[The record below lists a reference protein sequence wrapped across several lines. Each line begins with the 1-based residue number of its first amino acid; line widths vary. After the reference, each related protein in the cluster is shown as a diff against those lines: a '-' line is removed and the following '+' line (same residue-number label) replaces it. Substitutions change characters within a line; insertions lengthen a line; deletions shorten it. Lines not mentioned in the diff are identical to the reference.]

1 MNSRL
6 ASGSLRDGPDDVKED
21 AKSQVTGTIDEHF
34 DYDASDVKRLVR
46 KVDWRIMPF
55 LWGYAV
61 LSAVDKV
68 IISNAALYGMLK
80 DNNLVGQQYSWVGS
94 IFYFGYL
101 VAEFPAVNLM
111 ARFPIGK
118 FLAIAAMGWSV
129 TTLLMAVTHNAA
141 GLMALRFLMGMCEA
155 PALPGLTLIT
165 VMWWRKKE
173 QPLRVAIWSSTVASV
188 YVGLISYGI
197 GNSTLAIASWRLLF
211 IVLGGISFVFSVLM
225 FFFFPDRPEEGKF
238 LSAKE
243 AYIAVHRKLDDNTGI
258 ENKDFKWYQVREA
271 LIDWKSWVVCLFF
284 LCMNV
289 SNGGLNTFSAQIVS
303 SFGFGPLKTVLL
315 GMPTGVIQAISSIL
329 ATIPPRYIKDTRC
342 ISAAACCIVPLV
354 CSIIIRELP
363 SSNKA
368 GLLTAYYFF
377 YFFWGPYAVALSLP
391 MANTSGHTKKV
402 TVNAMVFLAYCVAN
416 IIAPQTFRAS
426 EAPHYATGYNSILG
440 FESSAVVLM
449 AVYYVGVKYENRR
462 RDKAYGEVV
471 PGEISVGE
479 SMEDLTDWEKKSFRY
494 VC

>member
-1 MNSRL
+1 MTSRP

-21 AKSQVTGTIDEHF
+21 AKSQVTGTIEEHF
-34 DYDASDVKRLVR
+34 DYDASDVKCLVR

-118 FLAIAAMGWSV
+118 FLAITAMGWSV

-141 GLMALRFLMGMCEA
+141 GLMALRFFMGMCEA

-173 QPLRVAIWSSTVASV
+173 QPLRVAIWSSTVAS
-188 YVGLISYGI
+188 
-197 GNSTLAIASWRLLF
+197 
-211 IVLGGISFVFSVLM
+211 
-225 FFFFPDRPEEGKF
+225 EGKF

-258 ENKDFKWYQVREA
+258 ENKEFKWYQVREA

-303 SFGFGPLKTVLL
+303 SFGFSPLKTVLL
-315 GMPTGVIQAISSIL
+315 GMPTGVIQAVSSIL

-354 CSIIIRELP
+354 CSIVIRELP

-440 FESSAVVLM
+440 FESSAVALM
-449 AVYYVGVKYENRR
+449 AVYYVGIKYENRR
-462 RDKAYGEVV
+462 RDKTYGKVIA
-471 PGEISVGE
+471 GNISVEE
-479 SMEDLTDWEKKSFRY
+479 SMEDLTDWEKKM
-494 VC
+494 

>member
-1 MNSRL
+1 MTSRR

-21 AKSQVTGTIDEHF
+21 AKSQVTGTIEEHF

-61 LSAVDKV
+61 LSAVDVRQLWSPKSKDTSSYANYSKHQKV

-118 FLAIAAMGWSV
+118 FLAITAMGWSV

-141 GLMALRFLMGMCEA
+141 GLMALRFFM
-155 PALPGLTLIT
+155 
-165 VMWWRKKE
+165 
-173 QPLRVAIWSSTVASV
+173 VASV

-211 IVLGGISFVFSVLM
+211 IVLGGISFIFSILM
-225 FFFFPDRPEEGKF
+225 FFLFPDRPEEGKF

-258 ENKDFKWYQVREA
+258 ESKEFKWYQVREA
-271 LIDWKSWVVCLFF
+271 LIDWKSWVVCVFF

-315 GMPTGVIQAISSIL
+315 GMPTGVIQAVSSIL
-329 ATIPPRYIKDTRC
+329 ATIPPRYIKDARC

-354 CSIIIRELP
+354 CSIVIRELP

-440 FESSAVVLM
+440 FESSAVALM
-449 AVYYVGVKYENRR
+449 VVYYVGIKYENRR
-462 RDKAYGEVV
+462 RDKTYGKVIA
-471 PGEISVGE
+471 GNISVEE

>member
-1 MNSRL
+1 MTSRP
-6 ASGSLRDGPDDVKED
+6 ASGSLCDGPDDVKED
-21 AKSQVTGTIDEHF
+21 AKSPVTGTIEVYF
-34 DYDASDVKRLVR
+34 DYDASDVKCLVR

-68 IISNAALYGMLK
+68 IISNAALFGMLK

-118 FLAIAAMGWSV
+118 FLAITAMGWSV

-141 GLMALRFLMGMCEA
+141 GLMALRFFMGICEA

-165 VMWWRKKE
+165 VMWWRKEE

-211 IVLGGISFVFSVLM
+211 IVLGGISFIFSILM
-225 FFFFPDRPEEGKF
+225 FFLFPDRPEEGKF

-258 ENKDFKWYQVREA
+258 ENKEFKWYQVREA

-315 GMPTGVIQAISSIL
+315 GMPTGVIQAVSSIL
-329 ATIPPRYIKDTRC
+329 ATIPTRYIKDTRC
-342 ISAAACCIVPLV
+342 ISAAACCIVPL
-354 CSIIIRELP
+354 
-363 SSNKA
+363 
-368 GLLTAYYFF
+368 
-377 YFFWGPYAVALSLP
+377 
-391 MANTSGHTKKV
+391 
-402 TVNAMVFLAYCVAN
+402 
-416 IIAPQTFRAS
+416 TFRAS
-426 EAPHYATGYNSILG
+426 EAPHYTTGYNSILG

-462 RDKAYGEVV
+462 RDEAYGEVV
-471 PGEISVGE
+471 PGEISAGE